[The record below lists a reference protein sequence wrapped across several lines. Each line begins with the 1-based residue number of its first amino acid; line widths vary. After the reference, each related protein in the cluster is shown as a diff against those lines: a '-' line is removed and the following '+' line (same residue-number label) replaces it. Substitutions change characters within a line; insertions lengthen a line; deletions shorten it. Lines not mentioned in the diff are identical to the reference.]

1 MDEVIEL
8 RVHGVSGTPPEQLLD
23 TPLVEQVAGDAKAGF
38 YRPRLPEERRDPRD
52 PSDEVRST
60 GPLLEGYAWGGLT
73 SGAPTRALWL
83 LLLPFTLTN
92 VAPRLRPRG
101 PAFLGGKSAINL
113 WTLWFTA
120 RMLAVSM
127 TALIVAALAGVSDDL
142 FAWQCGN
149 NGRTCDKASPRAV
162 MRPLLDLSA
171 EHRLALGML
180 VPFAALALLW
190 LVSGRT
196 IDNYESVPITS
207 WETKKLKAHLSSAI
221 EPSLD
226 SAWMWRNEEQVRR
239 LRHLHLM
246 TGFGTALW
254 VGTYPFGNWDGLR
267 IATAAALAAYI
278 VTMLCI
284 PAFTGREQ
292 NQTFYWLNIGVWVLL
307 TIEAIFALAA
317 LVWGHPLPAH
327 NGTDGLPGFAGTALL
342 IFGVQLA
349 LVLGFAVS
357 VIVMAVRGRAPGN
370 PNRTSHSDDPTLPR
384 ALWNCSAIVLAAL
397 ALFLGAVFSA
407 GIYVFATAW
416 LSTGSLKPGFG
427 AVTRSAAAFH
437 VPTTIREADRAYTV
451 AVVLLVVLVL
461 AVLVALA
468 LNRVGRLLH
477 LRSWPNEEYR
487 ARLVAAYG
495 APAVAADP
503 DRAKTVA
510 KTFWLARQVDFAHRL
525 LAAVVAAG
533 IVIVAFFTTLLI
545 TSHGRVT
552 GNCILR
558 WHNYDGAGSAVQP
571 CGSGLVRSWLF
582 DGWLSAR
589 SLEGTGAYL
598 AVLTLVL
605 LVALGAAAFR
615 VDRTRRSVGILWDLA
630 SFWPRSA
637 HPFAAPCYA
646 ERAVPDLVT
655 RLYWYT
661 GEQTPGRKVVL
672 AAHSQGTVIS
682 MATLLQL
689 DKIDRTE
696 PADEA
701 AAPIPKM
708 IPSIAFMSF
717 GCVLRR
723 LYARYFPAYFSV
735 TTIGY
740 LRTILSAEGADAPR
754 WRNLWRYS
762 DYLGGQ
768 VTAGPPP
775 RRAVRRR
782 SPTLRSRLRAP
793 IRDGHATLAIRG
805 GRRRTC
811 TRRTGTTLS
820 SPPRWASSRHNC
832 APSDRAQCCHV
843 HDTPPK
849 RAGATVHHMTQ
860 TIACA
865 AAPPTTATLPPQAP
879 DRTASLAVWVRQPW
893 MVRVGNE
900 NVLIRGTT
908 PRDFGAVAGMHTRC
922 TPRSLLERYRSGG
935 KPPSAVAIERLLR
948 RTLAFVACTARGDVV
963 AIASAASDV
972 THGSS
977 TADIGVL
984 VEDTW
989 QRRGL
994 GREMI
999 THLAA
1004 AAYVCGYSELITYTG
1019 PSTLA
1024 ATQLLT
1030 DVGRTYAVLDAT
1042 TPHLHTYL
1050 SESTTLGLGAI
1061 REHLAC

>member
-1 MDEVIEL
+1 MDDASDVIEL

-23 TPLVEQVAGDAKAGF
+23 TPLVEQIAGDAKAGF
-38 YRPRLPEERRDPRD
+38 YRPRLPAERRDPRD
-52 PSDEVRST
+52 PSDDVHST

-101 PAFLGGKSAINL
+101 PAFTGKAAAANL
-113 WTLWFTA
+113 WILWFVS
-120 RMLAVSM
+120 RLLAVSM

-142 FAWQCGN
+142 FAWQCGT
-149 NGRTCDKASPRAV
+149 GARTCDKASPRAV
-162 MRPLLDLSA
+162 LHPLLSLST
-171 EHRLALGML
+171 EHRLAVGML

-196 IDNYESVPITS
+196 INNYESVPIKS

-254 VGTYPFGNWDGLR
+254 VGTYPFTNWDGLR
-267 IATAAALAAYI
+267 IATAVGLAAYI

-292 NQTFYWLNIGVWVLL
+292 HQTFYWMNIAVWVVLSV
-307 TIEAIFALAA
+307 EAAVALGT

-327 NGTDGLPGFAGTALL
+327 TGTDGLPGFAGTALL
-342 IFGVQLA
+342 IFTVQLA
-349 LVLGFAVS
+349 LVVAFSAS
-357 VIVMAVRGRAPGN
+357 VIVMAVRGRTP
-370 PNRTSHSDDPTLPR
+370 PTPKRTSHSDDPALPR
-384 ALWNCSAIVLAAL
+384 ALWNCSAIVLAAM

-416 LSTGSLKPGFG
+416 LATGSLKPGFG
-427 AVTRSAAAFH
+427 AVTRSAATFH
-437 VPTTIREADRAYTV
+437 IPTTIREADRAYAV
-451 AVVLLVVLVL
+451 AVALLIVMVVLLVL
-461 AVLVALA
+461 AFA
-468 LNRVGRLLH
+468 LNRIARLLH
-477 LRSWPNEEYR
+477 LRTWPTADYR
-487 ARLVAAYG
+487 ARLVDAYG
-495 APAVAADP
+495 EATVAADP
-503 DRAKTVA
+503 DRAKAVA
-510 KTFWLARQVDFAHRL
+510 KTFWLARQVDFAHRF

-533 IVIVAFFTTLLI
+533 VVIVAFFTTLLI
-545 TSHGRVT
+545 VSPGHVT
-552 GNCILR
+552 GNCFVR
-558 WHNYDGAGSAVQP
+558 WHNYTGPSGLVRP
-571 CGSGLVRSWLF
+571 CGSGPIEHWLF
-582 DGWLSAR
+582 GGWLSAR

-615 VDRTRRSVGILWDLA
+615 VDSTRRSVGILWDLA

-646 ERAVPDLVT
+646 ERAVPDLIT

-661 GEQTPGRKVVL
+661 GEQTPGHKVVL

-696 PADEA
+696 PADEG
-701 AAPIPKM
+701 AAPIPKL
-708 IPSIAFMSF
+708 IPSIAFLSF

-740 LRTILSAEGADAPR
+740 LRTVLTGSDGAPR

-775 RRAVRRR
+775 Q
-782 SPTLRSRLRAP
+782 PTGDAP
-793 IRDGHATLAIRG
+793 LADASVEVA
-805 GRRRTC
+805 C
-811 TRRTGTTLS
+811 TD
-820 SPPRWASSRHNC
+820 PRWARD
-832 APSDRAQCCHV
+832 PG
-843 HDTPPK
+843 DTRWPK
-849 RAGATVHHMTQ
+849 ADMHSNYWRDPIFAAT
-860 TIACA
+860 A
-865 AAPPTTATLPPQAP
+865 A
-879 DRTASLAVWVRQPW
+879 D
-893 MVRVGNE
+893 
-900 NVLIRGTT
+900 
-908 PRDFGAVAGMHTRC
+908 
-922 TPRSLLERYRSGG
+922 
-935 KPPSAVAIERLLR
+935 
-948 RTLAFVACTARGDVV
+948 
-963 AIASAASDV
+963 
-972 THGSS
+972 
-977 TADIGVL
+977 
-984 VEDTW
+984 
-989 QRRGL
+989 
-994 GREMI
+994 
-999 THLAA
+999 LAA
-1004 AAYVCGYSELITYTG
+1004 ALRRV
-1019 PSTLA
+1019 
-1024 ATQLLT
+1024 T
-1030 DVGRTYAVLDAT
+1030 DQPA
-1042 TPHLHTYL
+1042 
-1050 SESTTLGLGAI
+1050 E
-1061 REHLAC
+1061 